1 MYVPPFYLCL
11 TALLLLPLTT
21 VQAVEGLS
29 LKQAEKIA
37 IQRDAVIKSFRQ
49 QAIAF
54 TEQSKAANTWPDP
67 KIKIGAQAVPIDS
80 FDLQQEAM
88 TQVIVGYQQMLPRG
102 DSNELA
108 EQSAQAMSRMQS
120 ARANMREREVLMML
134 RQAWF
139 EVVLQYQSIE
149 IIQSSKQL
157 FEEMRDIS
165 ESFYASG
172 RQQQQDVVQAQLEIS
187 LVEDRLEQANSKL
200 LEARTK
206 LAKWV
211 GDENLPNKIDVARV
225 HLQLVDFSNSQSIK
239 IEIENNPEF
248 TVLSEKIMSQQKQLK
263 IADEQYAPQWG
274 FDINYGKRS
283 GENPDGSERSDLFTA
298 MVTLDLPIFTGNKQ
312 DRLVNAEK
320 QRLQAARYDQIE
332 VKRKLLQRLD
342 EVIARLEKLK
352 SRHQLYTDKVLPQA
366 RQNSEVSLSGYQSG
380 VVSFFTLTRARIAEL
395 NTQLSDLQITIAYNK
410 AYAELQYLSGER
422 L

>member
-1 MYVPPFYLCL
+1 MHVPPFYLCL
-11 TALLLLPLTT
+11 TALLLLPVTA

-29 LKQAEKIA
+29 LKQAEEIA
-37 IQRDAVIKSFRQ
+37 IQRDAVIKSLRQ
-49 QAIAF
+49 QAMAF
-54 TEQSKAANTWPDP
+54 SEQSKAANTWPDP
-67 KIKIGAQAVPIDS
+67 RLKLGAQAVPVDS

-88 TQVIVGYQQMLPRG
+88 TQVVVGYQQMLPRG

-108 EQSAQAMSRMQS
+108 EQSAQAMSRMQT
-120 ARANMREREVLMML
+120 AKANMREREVLMML

-149 IIQSSKQL
+149 IIQASKQL

-187 LVEDRLEQANSKL
+187 LVEDRLEQADSKL

-211 GDENLPNKIDVARV
+211 GEENLPNEADVKKD
-225 HLQLVDFSNSQSIK
+225 HLQLVGFANSQYIK
-239 IEIENNPEF
+239 NQLENNPEF
-248 TVLSEKIMSQQKQLK
+248 IVLSEKIMSQQKQLE

-283 GENPDGSERSDLFTA
+283 GENPNGSERADLFTA
-298 MVTLDLPIFTGNKQ
+298 MVTLDLPLFTSNKQ
-312 DRLVNAEK
+312 DRIVNAKK
-320 QRLQAARYDQIE
+320 QRLQAARYDQVEI
-332 VKRKLLQRLD
+332 KRMLLQRLD
-342 EVIARLEKLK
+342 DVIARLEKLQ
-352 SRHQLYTDKVLPQA
+352 SRHQLYAEKVLPQA

-380 VVSFFTLTRARIAEL
+380 VVNFFTLTRARIAEL
-395 NTQLSDLQITIAYNK
+395 NTQLSNLQITISYNK
-410 AYAELQYLSGER
+410 AYAELQYLTGET